1 MVKGVLLAGL
11 VVAGVVSFGAVAC
24 RALPEVGGV
33 VGLASETGAGWLAV
47 RVPMPAGQALAG
59 VNWFN
64 NDDLAVFPQLLVA
77 TGYPD
82 GPGDLVGAEVVAEG
96 VGGGASAWSS
106 LTFDL
111 PVASSLEALY
121 VVFAFPEGHA
131 YAEPGSGGGSA
142 LGYLAA
148 EGGSRGWLSGD
159 GSSWIGLD
167 PAHAFAVLPQFVPFE
182 AGMVV
187 KSMGGSGGY
196 ALQPAAV
203 AEPYL
208 TAGPNPFNPL
218 INLRFGLVMA
228 GRTKVDVFDV
238 RGRRVVQLL
247 DESLAA
253 GHHQIAWQGRDG
265 AGRGVASGVYFV
277 KVEGPDGVLT
287 RRVMLVR

>member
-1 MVKGVLLAGL
+1 MVKRVLIAGLLA
-11 VVAGVVSFGAVAC
+11 AGAMSFGQVAC
-24 RALPEVGGV
+24 WALPEVGGV

-47 RVPMPAGQALAG
+47 RVPMPEGQALAG
-59 VNWFN
+59 VSWFN
-64 NDDLAVFPQLLVA
+64 NDDQAMFPQVLVA

-82 GPGDLVGAEVVAEG
+82 GPGDLVGAEVVAET

-106 LTFDL
+106 LSFDV

-131 YAEPGSGGGSA
+131 YTEPGSGGGSA

-167 PAHAFAVLPQFVPFE
+167 PAHAFAVLPEFVPF
-182 AGMVV
+182 APGMVV

-196 ALQPAAV
+196 ALQPDPV

-218 INLRFGLVMA
+218 ISLRFGLVTA
-228 GRTKVDVFDV
+228 GRTTVDVFDI
-238 RGRRVVQLL
+238 RGRRVVRLL
-247 DESLAA
+247 DEALAA
-253 GHHQIAWQGRDG
+253 GHHQVDWQGRDG

-277 KVEGPDGVLT
+277 KMAGPDGGLT
-287 RRVMLVR
+287 RRVLLVR